1 MASCESLKLRQ
12 VLNMQAEAIRQ
23 TGDIY
28 ARTKL
33 TPFVKRLFVKLLKWR
48 RS

>member
-1 MASCESLKLRQ
+1 MS
-12 VLNMQAEAIRQ
+12 VLCVQAEAIRQ

-33 TPFVKRLFVKLLKWR
+33 TPFIKSLFVKLLKWR